1 MKGDVHCLCCPR
13 RHHIPQNYGTEVKL
27 VMMVF
32 NASHG
37 ILRWSAYFAL
47 HFWRLRLKSAGL
59 AHNLH
64 YYKDYAPLQAKIT
77 YI

>member
-47 HFWRLRLKSAGL
+47 HFWSLRLKISRIGAVSYTHL
-59 AHNLH
+59 FS
-64 YYKDYAPLQAKIT
+64 K
-77 YI
+77 